1 MRDLR
6 KTFPTWV
13 KDNITRDMILTDDI
27 DSLMS
32 CIVLN
37 LLKGYEIRY
46 FYDCSYTKTSQAIY
60 TDVNI
65 NTNVNVNEIVGVDFA
80 LEGYK
85 TWDNHVNRI
94 TSEDPHNELSANLNN
109 CITRNS
115 YYSKYLVSTFF
126 TICWYYGID
135 FTKWTTEQLLIL
147 CAIDGMYHPFK
158 EENKRF
164 KTTAKRHFKELGV
177 EFLGDFMQC
186 NLKDIID
193 IEKDLNLKDGKI
205 KVNYEGYLTTNIDL
219 CWLSKIFNMPIELPT
234 SQFKTSGVYNKY
246 YINLDNKT
254 SKISLQED
262 KRLLNFVLTFKNLC
276 IMSFN

>member
-1 MRDLR
+1 MRDL
-6 KTFPTWV
+6 KDTFPSWV
-13 KDNITRDMILTDDI
+13 NDNIYRDMILTDDI

-46 FYDCSYTKTSQAIY
+46 FYDCSYTTNSQAIY

-80 LEGYK
+80 LEGFK
-85 TWDNHVNRI
+85 TWDNHVTRI
-94 TSEDPHNELSANLNN
+94 TSNDPYNELSANLNN
-109 CITRNS
+109 YITRNS

-135 FTKWTTEQLLIL
+135 FTKWSNEQLLIL
-147 CAIDGMYHPFK
+147 CAVDGMYHPFK
-158 EENKRF
+158 EENKRY
-164 KTTAKRHFKELGV
+164 KPIARKHFKELNV
-177 EFLGDFMQC
+177 EFLSDFIQC
-186 NLKDIID
+186 NIKDIID
-193 IEKDLNLKDGKI
+193 IENDLHLKDKI
-205 KVNYEGYLTTNIDL
+205 IVNDEGYLTTNIDL
-219 CWLSKIFNMPIELPT
+219 WWISKIFNISVELPT

-246 YINLDNKT
+246 YYNLDNNT
-254 SKISLQED
+254 SKISLQRD
-262 KRLLNFVLTFKNLC
+262 KTLLNFVLTGKNKL

>member
-1 MRDLR
+1 MRNLKD
-6 KTFPTWV
+6 TFPTWV
-13 KDNITRDMILTDDI
+13 DDNITRDMILTDDI

-46 FYDCSYTKTSQAIY
+46 FYDCSYTNTTQCIY

-65 NTNVNVNEIVGVDFA
+65 NTNTNVNEIVGVDFA
-80 LEGYK
+80 LEGFK
-85 TWDNHVNRI
+85 TWDNHVTRI
-94 TSEDPHNELSANLNN
+94 TSIDPCNTLSANLNN
-109 CITRNS
+109 YITRNS

-126 TICWYYGID
+126 TVCWYYNID
-135 FTKWTTEQLLIL
+135 FMKWTREQLLIL

-164 KTTAKRHFKELGV
+164 KTTAKRHFKELVV
-177 EFLGDFMQC
+177 EFLGDFIQC
-186 NLKDIID
+186 NLNDIIQ

-205 KVNYEGYLTTNIDL
+205 KVNDEGYLITDIDL
-219 CWLSKIFNMPIELPT
+219 LWLSKIFNMPIELPK
-234 SQFKTSGVYNKY
+234 SQFKTSGAYNKY

-254 SKISLQED
+254 SKTALQGD
-262 KRLLNFVLTFKNLC
+262 NTLLNFVLTGKNKC

>member
-1 MRDLR
+1 MRDL
-6 KTFPTWV
+6 KDTFPSWV
-13 KDNITRDMILTDDI
+13 NDNIYRDMILTDDI

-46 FYDCSYTKTSQAIY
+46 FYDCSYKETSQAIY

-80 LEGYK
+80 LEGFK
-85 TWDNHVNRI
+85 TWDNHVTRI
-94 TSEDPHNELSANLNN
+94 TSNDPYNELSANLNN
-109 CITRNS
+109 YITRNS

-135 FTKWTTEQLLIL
+135 FTKWSNEQLLIL
-147 CAIDGMYHPFK
+147 CAVDGMYHPFK
-158 EENKRF
+158 EENKRY
-164 KTTAKRHFKELGV
+164 KPIARKHFKELNV
-177 EFLGDFMQC
+177 EFLSDFIQC
-186 NLKDIID
+186 NIKDIID
-193 IEKDLNLKDGKI
+193 IENDLHLKDKI
-205 KVNYEGYLTTNIDL
+205 IVNDEGYLTTNIDL
-219 CWLSKIFNMPIELPT
+219 WWISKIFNISVELPT

-246 YINLDNKT
+246 YYNLDNNT
-254 SKISLQED
+254 SKISLQRD
-262 KRLLNFVLTFKNLC
+262 KTLLNFVLTGKNKL

>member
-13 KDNITRDMILTDDI
+13 NDNITRDMILTDDI

-37 LLKGYEIRY
+37 KLKNYEIRY
-46 FYDCSYTKTSQAIY
+46 FYDCSYTTNSQGIY

-80 LEGYK
+80 LEGFK
-85 TWDNHVNRI
+85 TWDNHVTRI
-94 TSEDPHNELSANLNN
+94 TSEDPYNPLSANLNN

-126 TICWYYGID
+126 TVCWYYGID
-135 FTKWTTEQLLIL
+135 FMKWTTEQLLIL

-158 EENKRF
+158 EENKRYRPIAR
-164 KTTAKRHFKELGV
+164 KHLRELGV
-177 EFLGDFMQC
+177 EFLGDFIQC

-205 KVNYEGYLTTNIDL
+205 KVNDEGYLITNIDL
-219 CWLSKIFNMPIELPT
+219 WWIGKIFNMPIELPT

-254 SKISLQED
+254 SKISLQEER
-262 KRLLNFVLTFKNLC
+262 RLLNFVLTGKNKL

>member
-1 MRDLR
+1 MRDL
-6 KTFPTWV
+6 KDTFPLWIN
-13 KDNITRDMILTDDI
+13 DNIQRDMILTDDI

-46 FYDCSYTKTSQAIY
+46 FYDCSYTTNSQAIY

-80 LEGYK
+80 LEGFK
-85 TWDNHVNRI
+85 TWDNHVTRI
-94 TSEDPHNELSANLNN
+94 TSNDPYNELSANLNN
-109 CITRNS
+109 YITRNS

-135 FTKWTTEQLLIL
+135 FTKWSNEQLLIL
-147 CAIDGMYHPFK
+147 CAVDGMYHPFK
-158 EENKRF
+158 EENKRY
-164 KTTAKRHFKELGV
+164 KPIARKHFKELNV
-177 EFLGDFMQC
+177 EFLSDFIQC
-186 NLKDIID
+186 NIKDIID
-193 IEKDLNLKDGKI
+193 IENDLHLKDKI
-205 KVNYEGYLTTNIDL
+205 IVNDEGYLTTNIDL
-219 CWLSKIFNMPIELPT
+219 WWISKIFNISVELPT

-246 YINLDNKT
+246 YYNLDNNT
-254 SKISLQED
+254 SKISLQRD
-262 KRLLNFVLTFKNLC
+262 KTLLNFVLTGKNKL

>member
-1 MRDLR
+1 MRNLKD
-6 KTFPTWV
+6 TFPTWV
-13 KDNITRDMILTDDI
+13 DDNITRDMILTDDI

-46 FYDCSYTKTSQAIY
+46 FYDCSYTNTTQCIY

-65 NTNVNVNEIVGVDFA
+65 NTNTNVNEIVGVDFA
-80 LEGYK
+80 LEGFK
-85 TWDNHVNRI
+85 TWDNHVTRI
-94 TSEDPHNELSANLNN
+94 TSNDPCNTLSANLNN
-109 CITRNS
+109 YITRNS

-126 TICWYYGID
+126 TVCWYYNID
-135 FTKWTTEQLLIL
+135 FMKWTREQLLIL

-164 KTTAKRHFKELGV
+164 KTTAKRHFKELVV
-177 EFLGDFMQC
+177 EFLGDFIQC
-186 NLKDIID
+186 NLNDIIQ

-205 KVNYEGYLTTNIDL
+205 KVNDVGYLITDIDL
-219 CWLSKIFNMPIELPT
+219 LWLSKIFNMPIELPK

-246 YINLDNKT
+246 YYDLDNKT
-254 SKISLQED
+254 SKTALQGD
-262 KRLLNFVLTFKNLC
+262 KRLLNFALTYKNKC

>member
-1 MRDLR
+1 MRDL
-6 KTFPTWV
+6 KNTFPSWV
-13 KDNITRDMILTDDI
+13 NDDIQRDMILTDDI

-46 FYDCSYTKTSQAIY
+46 FYDCSYTKNSQAIY

-65 NTNVNVNEIVGVDFA
+65 NTNVNEIVGVDFA
-80 LEGYK
+80 LEGFK
-85 TWDNHVNRI
+85 TWDNHVTRI
-94 TSEDPHNELSANLNN
+94 NSNDPCNPLSANLNN

-115 YYSKYLVSTFF
+115 YYSKYLASTFF

-135 FTKWTTEQLLIL
+135 FMKWTTEQLLIL
-147 CAIDGMYHPFK
+147 SAIDGMYHPFK

-164 KTTAKRHFKELGV
+164 KTIAKRHFKELRV
-177 EFLGDFMQC
+177 EFLSDFIQC

-205 KVNYEGYLTTNIDL
+205 KVNDEGYLTTDIDL
-219 CWLSKIFNMPIELPT
+219 CWLSKIFNMPIELPK

-246 YINLDNKT
+246 YYNLDNKT
-254 SKISLQED
+254 SKMSLQEER
-262 KRLLNFVLTFKNLC
+262 RLLNFVLTGKNKL

>member
-1 MRDLR
+1 MRDL
-6 KTFPTWV
+6 KNTFPTWV
-13 KDNITRDMILTDDI
+13 DDNITRDMILTDDI

-80 LEGYK
+80 LEGFK
-85 TWDNHVNRI
+85 TWDNHVTRI
-94 TSEDPHNELSANLNN
+94 SSEDHHNELSANLNN

-135 FTKWTTEQLLIL
+135 FMKWTTEQLLIL

-177 EFLGDFMQC
+177 EFLGDFIQC

-205 KVNYEGYLTTNIDL
+205 KVNDEGYLITNIDL
-219 CWLSKIFNMPIELPT
+219 WWISKIFNISVELPT

-246 YINLDNKT
+246 YYNLDNKT
-254 SKISLQED
+254 SKISLQRD
-262 KRLLNFVLTFKNLC
+262 KTLLNFVLTGKNKL

>member
-1 MRDLR
+1 MRDL
-6 KTFPTWV
+6 KNTFPLWV
-13 KDNITRDMILTDDI
+13 NDDIQRDMILTDDI

-46 FYDCSYTKTSQAIY
+46 FYDCSYTKNSQAIY

-80 LEGYK
+80 LEGFK
-85 TWDNHVNRI
+85 TWDNHVIRI
-94 TSEDPHNELSANLNN
+94 TSEDTYNELSANLNN

-158 EENKRF
+158 EENKRY
-164 KTTAKRHFKELGV
+164 KTTARRHFKELGV
-177 EFLGDFMQC
+177 EFLGDFIQC

-205 KVNYEGYLTTNIDL
+205 KVNDEGYLTTNIDL
-219 CWLSKIFNMPIELPT
+219 WWISKIFNISVELPT

-246 YINLDNKT
+246 YYNLDNKT
-254 SKISLQED
+254 SKMSLQEER
-262 KRLLNFVLTFKNLC
+262 RLLNFVLTGKNKL
-276 IMSFN
+276 IMSY

>member
-1 MRDLR
+1 MRDL
-6 KTFPTWV
+6 KETFPSWV
-13 KDNITRDMILTDDI
+13 NDDIYRDMILTDDI

-37 LLKGYEIRY
+37 KLKGYEIRY
-46 FYDCSYTKTSQAIY
+46 FYDCSYTTNSQAIY

-80 LEGYK
+80 LEGFK
-85 TWDNHVNRI
+85 TWDNHVTRI
-94 TSEDPHNELSANLNN
+94 TSEDPYNPLSANLNN

-135 FTKWTTEQLLIL
+135 FMKWTTDQLLIL

-158 EENKRF
+158 EENKRY
-164 KTTAKRHFKELGV
+164 KTTARRHFKELRV
-177 EFLGDFMQC
+177 EFLSDFIQC

-193 IEKDLNLKDGKI
+193 IENDLHLKDKI
-205 KVNYEGYLTTNIDL
+205 IVNDEGYLTTNIDL
-219 CWLSKIFNMPIELPT
+219 WWISKIFNISVELPT
-234 SQFKTSGVYNKY
+234 SRFKTSGVYNKY
-246 YINLDNKT
+246 YYNLDNKT
-254 SKISLQED
+254 SKMSLQEER
-262 KRLLNFVLTFKNLC
+262 RLLNFVLTGKNKL

>member
-13 KDNITRDMILTDDI
+13 NDNITRDMILTDDI

-37 LLKGYEIRY
+37 KLKGYEIRY
-46 FYDCSYTKTSQAIY
+46 FYDCNYTNTTQCIY

-80 LEGYK
+80 LEGFK

-94 TSEDPHNELSANLNN
+94 TSEDTYNELSANLNN

-158 EENKRF
+158 EENKRY
-164 KTTAKRHFKELGV
+164 KPTARRHFKELGV
-177 EFLGDFMQC
+177 EFLSDFIQC

-193 IEKDLNLKDGKI
+193 IEKDLNLKSKI
-205 KVNYEGYLTTNIDL
+205 KVNDEGYLITNIDL
-219 CWLSKIFNMPIELPT
+219 WWLSKIFNMPIELPT
-234 SQFKTSGVYNKY
+234 SQFKASGSYNKY
-246 YINLDNKT
+246 SYYLDNKT

-262 KRLLNFVLTFKNLC
+262 KTLLNFVLTGKNKC
-276 IMSFN
+276 IVSFN

>member
-13 KDNITRDMILTDDI
+13 NDNITRDMILTDDI

-85 TWDNHVNRI
+85 TWDNHVTRI
-94 TSEDPHNELSANLNN
+94 TSEDTYNELSANLNN

-115 YYSKYLVSTFF
+115 YYSKYLMSTFF
-126 TICWYYGID
+126 TVCWYYGID
-135 FTKWTTEQLLIL
+135 FTKWTTDQLLIL
-147 CAIDGMYHPFK
+147 SAIDGMYHPFK
-158 EENKRF
+158 EENKRY
-164 KTTAKRHFKELGV
+164 KTTARRHFKELGV
-177 EFLGDFMQC
+177 EFLGDFMEE
-186 NLKDIID
+186 NLNDIIQ
-193 IEKDLNLKDGKI
+193 IEKDLNLKSKI
-205 KVNYEGYLTTNIDL
+205 KVNQEGYITTNLELWWIG
-219 CWLSKIFNMPIELPT
+219 KIFNMPIELPK
-234 SQFKTSGVYNKY
+234 SQFEPSGSYNKY
-246 YINLDNKT
+246 SYYLDNKT

-262 KRLLNFVLTFKNLC
+262 KRLLNFVLTGKNKC
-276 IMSFN
+276 IVSFN

>member
-13 KDNITRDMILTDDI
+13 NDDIQRDMILTDDI

-37 LLKGYEIRY
+37 KLKGYEIRY
-46 FYDCSYTKTSQAIY
+46 FYDCSYTKISQAIY

-65 NTNVNVNEIVGVDFA
+65 NTNTNVNEIVGVDFA

-85 TWDNHVNRI
+85 TWDNHVTRI
-94 TSEDPHNELSANLNN
+94 TSEDTYNTLSANLNN

-135 FTKWTTEQLLIL
+135 FTKWNTYQLLIL
-147 CAIDGMYHPFK
+147 CAVDGMYHAFK
-158 EENKRF
+158 EENRRF
-164 KTTAKRHFKELGV
+164 RTTARRHFKELQV
-177 EFLGDFMQC
+177 EFLSDFIQY
-186 NLKDIID
+186 NLKDIIQ
-193 IEKDLNLKDGKI
+193 IEKDLNLKHGKI
-205 KVNYEGYLTTNIDL
+205 KVNDEGYLITDIDL

-234 SQFKTSGVYNKY
+234 SQFKASGVYNKY
-246 YINLDNKT
+246 YYDLDNKT
-254 SKISLQED
+254 SKMRLQEG
-262 KRLLNFVLTFKNLC
+262 KSLLNFALTYKNKC
-276 IMSFN
+276 VMSFN

>member
-13 KDNITRDMILTDDI
+13 DDNITRDMILTDDI

-37 LLKGYEIRY
+37 KLKGYEIRY
-46 FYDCSYTKTSQAIY
+46 FYDCSYTTNSQAIY

-80 LEGYK
+80 LEGFK
-85 TWDNHVNRI
+85 TWDNHVTRI
-94 TSEDPHNELSANLNN
+94 TSNDLYNPLSANLNN

-126 TICWYYGID
+126 TVCWYYGID
-135 FTKWTTEQLLIL
+135 FMKWTTDQLLIL

-158 EENKRF
+158 EENKRYRP
-164 KTTAKRHFKELGV
+164 TAKRHFKELGV
-177 EFLGDFMQC
+177 EFLGDFIQC
-186 NLKDIID
+186 NIKDIID
-193 IEKDLNLKDGKI
+193 IENDLHLKDKI
-205 KVNYEGYLTTNIDL
+205 IVNDEGYLTTNIDL
-219 CWLSKIFNMPIELPT
+219 CWISKIFNISVELPT

-254 SKISLQED
+254 SKISLQRD
-262 KRLLNFVLTFKNLC
+262 KTLLNFVLTGKNKL